1 MPKKVK
7 HKPELT
13 DFFWDLA
20 EPLLAQDSVDEGSLM
35 GFPCIRVN
43 GDFFCSC
50 GHRTGHLIVKLAKE
64 RVQQLISG
72 GVGEPCSPCGPS
84 LQGVVAGAGSR
95 PRDMDPPHARGKDL
109 RGGTIECRLVDSRR
123 KA

>member
-43 GDFFCSC
+43 RDFFCSC
-50 GHRTGHLIVKLAKE
+50 DHRTGHLIVKLAKE
-64 RVQQLISG
+64 RVQELVSG
-72 GVGEPCSPCGPS
+72 GVGEPCSPAGRVFKEW
-84 LQGVVAGAGSR
+84 LQV
-95 PRDMDPPHARGKDL
+95 RDRDRETWTNLMHEARTFVEGQ
-109 RGGTIECRLVDSRR
+109 
-123 KA
+123 